1 MYGTTLIRLS
11 LASQVAGY
19 ARDIIR
25 DFTTFLAFVANICV
39 ARHVDIDGI
48 QHEPGQTAVH
58 GMYMKAVDSARQLVR
73 MLEVAVQSIYDD
85 SASLLMTTQSL
96 RQADYDQS
104 EQDRVAC
111 YTHLTS
117 LVNTMEA
124 NTKVVDQTFEALLQV
139 GLDQADLALGDYNG
153 SIGWRLSR
161 VSVIESTLRPLV
173 TPSTARGFD
182 RDSTVDMAHAL
193 SKVAG
198 SGPPMYSDQDGS
210 DQSHSGNEDL
220 PPTPTWDSAGQS
232 SEDLNPPASPVNSAT
247 ALDLEGGPSD
257 DEDREYLTLPPVSP
271 AIDIHTLLPVAG
283 PASAK
288 SPVRGNKLFQ
298 VLGAEAPSHY
308 IKKLN
313 AEATPWYLKPDY
325 IPGDIIMDAKD
336 GTVKAGTVQAL
347 VQRLTSHENPGT

>member
-1 MYGTTLIRLS
+1 M
-11 LASQVAGY
+11 
-19 ARDIIR
+19 
-25 DFTTFLAFVANICV
+25 ANICV

-48 QHEPGQTAVH
+48 QHESGQTAVH

-85 SASLLMTTQSL
+85 SASLLMTTQAL

-104 EQDRVAC
+104 EQDRAAC

-198 SGPPMYSDQDGS
+198 SGPPAYSDQDGS

-220 PPTPTWDSAGQS
+220 PPTPTWESGQS
-232 SEDLNPPASPVNSAT
+232 SEDLNRPASPVDSAA
-247 ALDLEGGPSD
+247 ALDLGGPSD
-257 DEDREYLTLPPVSP
+257 DEDRECN
-271 AIDIHTLLPVAG
+271 ALLPVSLAVDIDIRLPVEG

-288 SPVRGNKLFQ
+288 SPPRGNKLFQ

-313 AEATPWYLKPDY
+313 ADATPWYLKPDY

-347 VQRLTSHENPGT
+347 VQRLTSHENPGTCWLFYMMDFD